1 MTELFQNVKT
11 YRLKR
16 NSIDLNN
23 NNNVGED
30 NFWIK
35 ITKQFN
41 QLAKIQLVSRVF
53 YDVGSDNILSIQ
65 GFDLFKNVTGSWNK
79 NPLDSNLTDL
89 QNDNILILDFE
100 DDSLEKR
107 NFYLDENEDEDE
119 DENEDSIVFPELK
132 YLIVRLLTSEEIKR
146 NKNRRLL

>member
-35 ITKQFN
+35 ITKKFN
-41 QLAKIQLVSRVF
+41 EFAKIQLVSRVF
-53 YDVGSDNILSIQ
+53 YDVGTDNVLSIQ
-65 GFDLFKNVTGSWNK
+65 GFDLF
-79 NPLDSNLTDL
+79 
-89 QNDNILILDFE
+89 NIAAQVMIDPTLI
-100 DDSLEKR
+100 
-107 NFYLDENEDEDE
+107 
-119 DENEDSIVFPELK
+119 
-132 YLIVRLLTSEEIKR
+132 
-146 NKNRRLL
+146 

>member
-1 MTELFQNVKT
+1 MTELFQNVRT

-119 DENEDSIVFPELK
+119 DENEDI
-132 YLIVRLLTSEEIKR
+132 
-146 NKNRRLL
+146 

>member
-35 ITKQFN
+35 ITKTISYT
-41 QLAKIQLVSRVF
+41 KRVF
-53 YDVGSDNILSIQ
+53 
-65 GFDLFKNVTGSWNK
+65 
-79 NPLDSNLTDL
+79 
-89 QNDNILILDFE
+89 LIDGIFIFAR
-100 DDSLEKR
+100 S
-107 NFYLDENEDEDE
+107 
-119 DENEDSIVFPELK
+119 PEPAS
-132 YLIVRLLTSEEIKR
+132 REQ
-146 NKNRRLL
+146 